1 MPSSS
6 KSTAVEHLNQFSAMV
21 EAMRK
26 SGGSSTSSKEV
37 SGKDFAR
44 TVSVVS
50 TISDLSAFLPREA
63 ANLILVDLLWAVSR
77 ISPTSNNDSCIALIS
92 TAARWSTRCEH
103 SRIFLRDDLR
113 FLSTLTSLL
122 SGTTSTEKRAR
133 LIEYMRPFA
142 VGVRIA
148 RMEAFVMDLVPQ
160 LIESV
165 VRPASP
171 EARYFSLFVLT
182 SLCRENSIIAEFV
195 VSQWTEDE
203 RRDFFAKSSAGGDPK
218 MEVMENEFK
227 FCLSEAN
234 LSSLAGLSV
243 HEEGDAVKKEGG
255 RDLISTLG
263 EAFCAAHSDGDHL
276 TLRMLVDFMARH
288 CREEEAMAK
297 GGADSLVAVAQQVVL
312 VSDFTGGGNDNIANE
327 YVCALLRKVLAAHPD
342 PISILD
348 FITKALT
355 VKLERGAEGD
365 AALEAIGLVADI
377 ASVIESHFWKGDIEG
392 TRLQDVKYQMEPLVA
407 SLCEIALEP
416 RVAKASADRAFDG
429 LISLAKVDNWH
440 GIVRARLRP
449 IALGKRIHGILSS
462 SSSAPDAIPLI
473 ASIMILVRTVK
484 FRSDADDADGEW
496 REIGLVQLLFE
507 RPGLIA
513 TLMGFIRSK
522 GCSDAD
528 GARILQALKGDQIP
542 PSFSSSGVKKAE
554 GEVRFL
560 SAPGPSKDG
569 GTGMTK
575 DDYKTV
581 QDLVGS
587 LRKAAEVDV
596 DSLSSRLGDVLDL
609 GDLRL
614 RGQQQLV
621 DNLKASLRSAE
632 ETVVLKNERIA
643 ILENEMYKTS
653 SSLRNVCLRNQA
665 TERELADKKTQYDQL
680 HDKAT
685 AFKHKTMKELE
696 SQSTQLDALQD
707 ERNRAVAKAAKY
719 TEQIGRL
726 TETIKEHQQVQ
737 EGLQAKLRSEA
748 KTQAELSAALEKRE
762 EKLKK
767 KERALEEQQTA
778 RERAEAELETARKEM
793 ASLQALN
800 RRQEAALSKKDKQ
813 IAELNDEISS
823 FRTMQE
829 QIMNISSMMKNKK

>member
-26 SGGSSTSSKEV
+26 SGGSSASSKEV

-92 TAARWSTRCEH
+92 TAARWATRCEH
-103 SRIFLRDDLR
+103 SRMFLRDDLR

-133 LIEYMRPFA
+133 LTEYMRPFA

-148 RMEAFVMDLVPQ
+148 RMEAFVMELVPQ

-203 RRDFFAKSSAGGDPK
+203 RKDFFAKSSAGGDPK
-218 MEVMENEFK
+218 MEVMESEFK

-243 HEEGDAVKKEGG
+243 HAEGDAVKREGG

-276 TLRMLVDFMARH
+276 TLRVLVDFMARQ

-297 GGADSLVAVAQQVVL
+297 GGVDSLVAVAQQVVL

-377 ASVIESHFWKGDIEG
+377 ASVIESHFWKGELEG
-392 TRLQDVKYQMEPLVA
+392 TRLQDVKYQMEPLAA

-429 LISLAKVDNWH
+429 LISLAKVDNWR
-440 GIVRARLRP
+440 GIVRAKLRP
-449 IALGKRIHGILSS
+449 IALAKRIEGILSS
-462 SSSAPDAIPLI
+462 SSSAPEAIPLV
-473 ASIMILVRTVK
+473 AAIMILVRTATL
-484 FRSDADDADGEW
+484 RSDADGEW
-496 REIGLVQLLFE
+496 NDIGLVQLLFQ
-507 RPGLIA
+507 RPKLVA
-513 TLMGFIRSK
+513 TLMGFMRSK

-528 GARILQALKGDQIP
+528 GARILQALAGDHI
-542 PSFSSSGVKKAE
+542 SHSALSIYLKKPE

-560 SAPGPSKDG
+560 PAPGPSKDG

-643 ILENEMYKTS
+643 ILENEMYRTS

-685 AFKHKTMKELE
+685 AFKKKTMKELE
-696 SQSTQLDALQD
+696 SQSTQLDALQG

-737 EGLQAKLRSEA
+737 EEMQAKLRSEA

-767 KERALEEQQTA
+767 KDRALEEQQTA

-823 FRTMQE
+823 FRAMQE